1 MPNSTRHRQRSRG
14 RARAHSQRTR
24 PLPQYITTGTTL
36 RLNSDLRVE
45 AKEWHQEGLRD
56 EDKEHGARERG
67 ESAQIGT
74 IKYNKHTA

>member
-45 AKEWHQEGLRD
+45 AKEWHQEWLKD

-67 ESAQIGT
+67 ESVQIGT
-74 IKYNKHTA
+74 IKYKHTA